1 MAYRLRQLLT
11 RFGGWLAN
19 PLAFMVVGCYAAA
32 WLVFDSKSFGWQGVA
47 TIATW
52 TMTLFIQRSEY
63 RDTQAIQ
70 AKLDELLRAEG
81 KARSELTAIDER
93 EPEEI
98 KEHRDDQKVHLT
110 GPTG

>member
-1 MAYRLRQLLT
+1 MAYPVRHLLT
-11 RFGGWLAN
+11 RFGVWLAN
-19 PLAFMVVGCYAAA
+19 PLAFVVVGCYAAA
-32 WLVFDSKSFGWQGVA
+32 WLAISPQSFGWQGVA

-70 AKLDELLRAEG
+70 AKLDELLRVEG
-81 KARSELTAIDER
+81 KARNELTAIDEK

-98 KEHRDDQKVHLT
+98 REHRYDERINLSDR
-110 GPTG
+110 

>member
-1 MAYRLRQLLT
+1 MAYPIRHLLT
-11 RFGGWLAN
+11 RFGAWLTN
-19 PLAFMVVGCYAAA
+19 PLAFVVVGCYAAA
-32 WLVFDSKSFGWQGVA
+32 WLVFDHQSFGWQGVA

-81 KARSELTAIDER
+81 NARDELTTIDEK

-98 KEHRDDQKVHLT
+98 KEHRDVAKKQ
-110 GPTG
+110 